1 MRSVRYILTLTLL
14 ALSTVVFGQNTRR
27 GDFEAGKNLEI
38 FFNVYRGVN
47 TQYVDTVDNRKLIE
61 TAAEKMLS
69 SLDPYT
75 EYFNEEEMKEFRV
88 HTTGQYGGVGSLV
101 RKDGK
106 TDYIRISEPYRD
118 SPADR
123 AGLRPGDLIV
133 AIDGVSMQGVRVDTV
148 SARMKGVP
156 GSSFVM
162 TVRDGATGKE
172 RDVEIKRERIKIP
185 AVSYAGFIN
194 DSIGY
199 VSLDSFSDGCAAD
212 VRRYIA
218 DMKKSGRLKG
228 LILDLRGNGGGL
240 LDEAVALTGLFVPKG
255 TEVVSIRGRVK
266 SENDVY
272 KTTNEPIDVDLP
284 LVVMVNSVSAS
295 SSEIVAGALQDLDRA
310 VIYGTRT
317 FGKGLVQST
326 MSVGYGSY
334 MKITT
339 AKYYIPSGRCI
350 QALDYSHRNE
360 DGSVGNIPDSL
371 MKEFR
376 TAAGRTVRDGGGI
389 TPDITIKPEY
399 AGKFALALVA
409 YGYIDDYAVEYYNKH
424 RGIDFD
430 PLTFKMSDDEYA
442 DFCRFI
448 EDKELEYTSAT
459 QLELNKLKSVA
470 EKEDYSDKLAPMI
483 AQIEAVVKADKQRDL
498 ALYKREILEYLESA
512 ITANYAYAW
521 GRSHRAVA
529 ADTHV
534 AEAAAIVSDK
544 DRIASLLGGE

>member
-1 MRSVRYILTLTLL
+1 MRTTGHILSLVLL
-14 ALSTVVFGQNTRR
+14 AAATAAFGQNTRR
-27 GDFEAGKNLEI
+27 ADFDAGKNIEI

-47 TQYVDTVDNRKLIE
+47 TQYVDSVDNRKLIE
-61 TAAEKMLS
+61 AAAEKMLS

-101 RKDGK
+101 RKDSD

-133 AIDGVSMQGVRVDTV
+133 AIDGVSMKGIKVDTV

-162 TVRDGATGKE
+162 TVRDGATGSE

-185 AVSYAGFIN
+185 AVSYAGFVN

-218 DMKKSGRLKG
+218 DMKRSGRLKG

-255 TEVVSIRGRVK
+255 TEVVSIKGRVEA
-266 SENDVY
+266 ENALY
-272 KTTNEPIDVDLP
+272 KTTNEPIDTDLP
-284 LVVMVNSVSAS
+284 LVVMVNSASAS

-310 VIYGTRT
+310 VVYGTRT

-350 QALDYSHRNE
+350 QAVDYSHRNE

-371 MKEFR
+371 MREFR
-376 TAAGRTVRDGGGI
+376 TAAGRIVRDGGGI
-389 TPDITIKPEY
+389 TPDIAVKPEY
-399 AGKFALALVA
+399 AGKFATALVA
-409 YGYIDDYAVEYYNKH
+409 YGYIDDYAVKYYNKH
-424 RGIDFD
+424 RDIDFD
-430 PLTFKMSDDEYA
+430 PLAFRMSDDEYA

-448 EDKELEYTSAT
+448 EGKELEYTSAT
-459 QLELNKLKSVA
+459 QIELNKLKSIA
-470 EKEDYSDKLAPMI
+470 RKEDYSDKLAPMI
-483 AQIEAVVKADKQRDL
+483 EQIEAVVKADKKRDL
-498 ALYKREILEYLESA
+498 ALYKEEILEYLESA
-512 ITANYAYAW
+512 ITADYAYAW
-521 GRSHRAVA
+521 GRSQRAVA
-529 ADTHV
+529 NDPHID
-534 AEAAAIVSDK
+534 EAAALAG
-544 DRIASLLGGE
+544 DRQKLDSLLH

>member
-1 MRSVRYILTLTLL
+1 MRSVRYILPLTLL

-47 TQYVDTVDNRKLIE
+47 TQYVDTVDNSKLIE

-133 AIDGVSMQGVRVDTV
+133 AIDGVSMQGVSVDTV

-194 DSIGY
+194 DSVGY

-228 LILDLRGNGGGL
+228 LILDL
-240 LDEAVALTGLFVPKG
+240 
-255 TEVVSIRGRVK
+255 
-266 SENDVY
+266 
-272 KTTNEPIDVDLP
+272 
-284 LVVMVNSVSAS
+284 
-295 SSEIVAGALQDLDRA
+295 DR
-310 VIYGTRT
+310 
-317 FGKGLVQST
+317 
-326 MSVGYGSY
+326 
-334 MKITT
+334 
-339 AKYYIPSGRCI
+339 
-350 QALDYSHRNE
+350 
-360 DGSVGNIPDSL
+360 
-371 MKEFR
+371 
-376 TAAGRTVRDGGGI
+376 
-389 TPDITIKPEY
+389 
-399 AGKFALALVA
+399 
-409 YGYIDDYAVEYYNKH
+409 
-424 RGIDFD
+424 
-430 PLTFKMSDDEYA
+430 
-442 DFCRFI
+442 
-448 EDKELEYTSAT
+448 
-459 QLELNKLKSVA
+459 
-470 EKEDYSDKLAPMI
+470 
-483 AQIEAVVKADKQRDL
+483 
-498 ALYKREILEYLESA
+498 KR
-512 ITANYAYAW
+512 
-521 GRSHRAVA
+521 
-529 ADTHV
+529 HV
-534 AEAAAIVSDK
+534 
-544 DRIASLLGGE
+544 

>member
-1 MRSVRYILTLTLL
+1 MKSVRYILSLTLL
-14 ALSTVVFGQNTRR
+14 AAATVVCAQKTRR
-27 GDFEAGKNLEI
+27 SDFDAGKNLEI

-61 TAAEKMLS
+61 AAAEKMLS

-75 EYFNEEEMKEFRV
+75 EYFNEEDMKEFRI

-101 RKDGK
+101 RKDDK

-133 AIDGVSMQGVRVDTV
+133 AIDGVSMKGIKVDTV

-156 GSSFVM
+156 GSMFVM
-162 TVRDGATGKE
+162 TVRDGATGME
-172 RDVEIKRERIKIP
+172 HDVEIKRERIKIP
-185 AVSYAGFIN
+185 AVSYAGFID
-194 DSIGY
+194 DSVGY

-212 VRRYIA
+212 VRRYVS
-218 DMKKSGRLKG
+218 DMKSSGRLKG
-228 LILDLRGNGGGL
+228 LVLDLRGNGGGL

-255 TEVVSIRGRVK
+255 TEVVSIKGRVR
-266 SENDVY
+266 SEDAVY
-272 KTTNEPIDVDLP
+272 KTTNEPIDTGLP
-284 LVVMVNSVSAS
+284 LVVMVNSASAS

-310 VIYGTRT
+310 VVFGTRT

-350 QALDYSHRNE
+350 QAVDYSHRNE

-371 MKEFR
+371 MREFK

-389 TPDITIKPEY
+389 TPDVAVKPEY
-399 AGKFALALVA
+399 AGKFAAALVA

-424 RGIDFD
+424 RDADFD
-430 PLTFKMSDDEYA
+430 PLTFKMSDAEYA
-442 DFCRFI
+442 DFCRFM
-448 EDKELEYTSAT
+448 EDKKMEYTSAT
-459 QLELNKLKSVA
+459 QLELDKLKSVA
-470 EKEDYSDKLAPMI
+470 AKEGYSDKLAPLT
-483 AQIEAVVKADKQRDL
+483 AQMEALVKADKQRDL
-498 ALYKREILEYLESA
+498 AIYKEEILEYLESA
-512 ITANYAYAW
+512 ITADYAYAW
-521 GRSHRAVA
+521 GRSMRAVA
-529 ADTHV
+529 NDPHIR
-534 AEAAAIVSDK
+534 EAATLVADRDK
-544 DRIASLLGGE
+544 VASLLR